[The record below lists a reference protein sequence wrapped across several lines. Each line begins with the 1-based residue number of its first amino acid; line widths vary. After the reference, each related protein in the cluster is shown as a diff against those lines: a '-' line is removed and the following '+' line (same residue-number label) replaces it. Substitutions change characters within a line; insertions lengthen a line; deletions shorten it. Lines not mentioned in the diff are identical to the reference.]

1 MRYEVSILRR
11 AQKELAS
18 LPLEAYEK
26 VKDAIL
32 SLAAEPRPMGCKKL
46 TARQGWR
53 IRASDYRILYEID
66 ESRHTILILHIGHRR
81 DVYRKK

>member
-1 MRYEVSILRR
+1 MKYEVFILRR

-18 LPLEAYEK
+18 LPLEAYEQ
-26 VKDAIL
+26 VKDSIL
-32 SLAAEPRPMGCKKL
+32 SLAEEPRPMGCKKL

-66 ESRHTILILHIGHRR
+66 DSKGSILILHIGHRR
-81 DVYRKK
+81 DVYRK

>member
-1 MRYEVSILRR
+1 MKYKIAILRR

-18 LPLEAYEK
+18 LPLNAYK
-26 VKDAIL
+26 QVKDAIL
-32 SLAAEPRPMGCKKL
+32 SLAKDPRPQGSKKL

-66 ESRHTILILHIGHRR
+66 ETLIALAPKR
-81 DVYRKK
+81 

>member
-18 LPLEAYEK
+18 LPREAYK
-26 VKDAIL
+26 QVKDTIL
-32 SLAAEPRPMGCKKL
+32 SLAEEPRPEGCKKL

-53 IRASDYRILYEID
+53 IRASDYRIIYEID
-66 ESRHTILILHIGHRR
+66 DTQHTILILHIGHRR
-81 DVYRKK
+81 DVYR